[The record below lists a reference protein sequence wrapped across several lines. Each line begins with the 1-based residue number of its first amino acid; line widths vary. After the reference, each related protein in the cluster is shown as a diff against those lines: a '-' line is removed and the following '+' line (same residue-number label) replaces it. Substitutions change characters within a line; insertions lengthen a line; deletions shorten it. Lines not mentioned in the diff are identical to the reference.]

1 MDGLQANSL
10 EKVRNVEWPQSKRQ
24 PRRLG
29 GGVGG
34 GRLRNRDGRKRKMTW
49 QMRSSGD
56 ANAKIKCTLALNG

>member
-10 EKVRNVEWPQSKRQ
+10 KKVKNVEWPRGERQ

-34 GRLRNRDGRKRKMTW
+34 R
-49 QMRSSGD
+49 
-56 ANAKIKCTLALNG
+56 